1 MTGQIAPIRAIAAVP
16 RRRRE
21 DAAQPRQSDGEEI
34 FDVRI
39 SVAAKPA
46 ASPPRGRPAPPTSLD
61 AHLLAQSA
69 QTRGLRAGTE
79 RLGAARTVYLET
91 EFSGPNDRR
100 PVKGLI
106 TKREV

>member
-1 MTGQIAPIRAIAAVP
+1 MTGPIAPIRAIATVP

-21 DAAQPRQSDGEEI
+21 DAAQPRADAVEET

-39 SVAAKPA
+39 SVAAKPSA
-46 ASPPRGRPAPPTSLD
+46 ASPAGRPAPPTNLA
-61 AHLLAQSA
+61 AHMLAQSA

-100 PVKGLI
+100 PTKGLI

>member
-1 MTGQIAPIRAIAAVP
+1 MTAEIAPIRAIATVP

-21 DAAQPRQSDGEEI
+21 DAAQPRPSEGEEI
-34 FDVRI
+34 LDVRI
-39 SVAAKPA
+39 SVAAKPSA
-46 ASPPRGRPAPPTSLD
+46 ASLGGRRAPPANLD

-69 QTRGLRAGTE
+69 QTRGLRGGTE
-79 RLGAARTVYLET
+79 RLDTARTVYLET